1 MVHTTRERSTADN
14 AGIHRRAAT
23 RADFSIG
30 HMDGRL
36 QFRRLA
42 DADIT
47 VSYTAVII
55 RHLHCVV
62 TSL

>member
-23 RADFSIG
+23 RADFCIG
-30 HMDGRL
+30 HTDGCL
-36 QFRRLA
+36 QLGRLA
-42 DADIT
+42 DTDIA

-55 RHLHCVV
+55 RHLHRVV
-62 TSL
+62 TPL